1 MRAVTVAGSIAVVA
15 SNSTPTLILELD
27 RAGGD
32 SIAGRVS
39 TRTGTSIDF
48 VGWLGLAGAIETA
61 LRDGEPTDD
70 RQSTDGGS
78 RS

>member
-1 MRAVTVAGSIAVVA
+1 MRAATSARSIAVVA
-15 SNSTPTLILELD
+15 SNPTPTLILELE

-39 TRTGTSIDF
+39 TRTGTAIDF

-61 LRDGEPTDD
+61 LRDGETGSD

-78 RS
+78 VS